1 MISTPD
7 LSRPYRQR
15 FSIILLLAMGL
26 LLTSCGSNKPSSIAI
41 TSWGPNSTQAGVV
54 FNAQPDGTAAFWVD
68 VDQQLESNAYVSL
81 NGFKLKSAVSGK
93 LITAGVPAAL
103 YAQPGTYPLI
113 VVDVIDGK
121 ELKSNSV
128 DFIVKPK

>member
-1 MISTPD
+1 MILTTD
-7 LSRPYRQR
+7 LSRRYRHY
-15 FSIILLLAMGL
+15 FALILLLAMGL

-41 TSWGPNSTQAGVV
+41 TSWGSNSTQAGVA
-54 FNAQPDGTAAFWVD
+54 FNAQPDGTAAFWVN
-68 VDQQLESNAYVSL
+68 VDQKLDNNAYISL

-93 LITAGVPAAL
+93 LITAVVPAAL